1 MKNGQ
6 ALEGLP
12 VRDAT
17 ANTVITIQ
25 PRDIS
30 HGKRNK
36 PGECPAARAC
46 CRGLGATKA
55 LIYRTKTFLRNGK
68 EWVRYNTPQSLRT
81 ELVAFDRGGRMMP
94 GDFIILAPKGSQRLG
109 RHKPTG
115 PKRRS
120 GKPRRKWHLTE
131 SVRERAPNLHERLD

>member
-1 MKNGQ
+1 MKNNRALDGQ
-6 ALEGLP
+6 P

-17 ANTVITIQ
+17 ADTVITIQ
-25 PRDIS
+25 HRDIN
-30 HGKRNK
+30 HGKPNS

-46 CRGLGATKA
+46 CRGLHATEA
-55 LIYRTKTFLRNGK
+55 LIYRTKTYLRNGK
-68 EWVRYNTPQSLRT
+68 GWTRYVTPASLRT

-94 GDFIILAPKGSQRLG
+94 GDHIIRAPKGTERLG

-115 PKRRS
+115 PKSRS

-131 SVRERAPNLHERLD
+131 SVRERAPNLHEKPN

>member
-1 MKNGQ
+1 VIDIASRRVVGY
-6 ALEGLP
+6 ALA
-12 VRDAT
+12 D
-17 ANTVITIQ
+17 
-25 PRDIS
+25 
-30 HGKRNK
+30 H
-36 PGECPAARAC
+36 
-46 CRGLGATKA
+46 
-55 LIYRTKTFLRNGK
+55 
-68 EWVRYNTPQSLRT
+68 LRT